1 MGGEGGKRETVMGL
15 DLWLMQWVNVTCS
28 NWVFDMMLPW
38 ITHLGS
44 KVMGFLFALILFV
57 STKSGRTTVWYMIIL
72 GINAIIFEGLK
83 YVVKRSRPFAIHEV
97 ILRISPEEASRMDP
111 SFPSAHSAVAFI
123 IAATL
128 SHQYGRYRLLWYGI
142 AGLVGLSRIY
152 LGVHY
157 PSDVIMGAALGYGVT
172 KAIILTS
179 KGGDEKKRAGTWRN
193 GHYL

>member
-1 MGGEGGKRETVMGL
+1 MGGEAGKGETVMGL
-15 DLWLMQWVNVTCS
+15 DLSLMQWVNVACS

-57 STKSGRTTVWYMIIL
+57 STKSGRSTIWYMIAL

-83 YVVKRSRPFAIHEV
+83 YVVKRLRPFAIHEV
-97 ILRISPEEASRMDP
+97 ILRISPEEASRLDP

-123 IAATL
+123 IATTL
-128 SHQYGRYRLLWYGI
+128 SHQYGKYRLLWYGI

-179 KGGDEKKRAGTWRN
+179 KGGDQEKTTGTWRN
-193 GHYL
+193 RHYL